1 MQADRVFDIGGQ
13 PVSFKLVRR
22 VQEIQ
27 KKISFFRPYR
37 NLTDKHTNPNTL
49 DRMKVR
55 LAYDLFSDE
64 LIATFELFKKYE
76 AEGFT
81 NEANVNATITFM
93 KHVKRFLFQIHDVS
107 NTTQH
112 ICKRLA
118 IKKHFTRANDP
129 RLKYLEETLP
139 NYFKKWKE
147 HTRKTKNTL
156 GFLSKETHE
165 ALIFTCASKQHA
177 SAICYWNENFKFVL
191 TRKFSTDNIERMF
204 GAIRSMGE
212 GNNKCDVASATFTI
226 NKILRTNICHSS
238 IHSNVQIK

>member
-22 VQEIQ
+22 VQEILY
-27 KKISFFRPYR
+27 KFSFFRPYR

-55 LAYDLFSDE
+55 LAYDVFSDE
-64 LIATFELFKKYE
+64 LIATFELFKKRNPHE

-93 KHVKRFLFQIHDVS
+93 KHVNMFFFQIHDVS

-165 ALIFTCASKQHA
+165 ALIFTCASTA
-177 SAICYWNENFKFVL
+177 ACIRYLLLE
-191 TRKFSTDNIERMF
+191 RKFQ
-204 GAIRSMGE
+204 IRF
-212 GNNKCDVASATFTI
+212 DQ
-226 NKILRTNICHSS
+226 KIFH
-238 IHSNVQIK
+238 